1 MQPCLEIGT
10 RGAIKTAFIRGWEGS
25 FESLA
30 SLLHRHHHPVLL
42 PLVFFPPILTEML
55 QGFSGLSVWLQELG
69 VKCLLSMQFYKTQ
82 GKQVWQ
88 VWLSYHR
95 FPYHRTRRLVQEM
108 RKECAHILPDKGVQR
123 DCKQSLSQGLAGLIS
138 LPASSFPSGNLFAG
152 GIWVLST
159 SIQDWW
165 MASRLSREHSLEF
178 PDTFTLCVSNKGTVH
193 LH

>member
-1 MQPCLEIGT
+1 MQPCLETGT

-25 FESLA
+25 SESLA

-138 LPASSFPSGNLFAG
+138 LPASSFSIWKFVCRRNLSLVYIHPGLMDGQQIKQRAQP
-152 GIWVLST
+152 WV
-159 SIQDWW
+159 
-165 MASRLSREHSLEF
+165 SRY
-178 PDTFTLCVSNKGTVH
+178 VH
-193 LH
+193 IMC